1 VNDIRYV
8 SLSDLHL
15 GAENSILT
23 RLTSVSNGIVKLK
36 ADPTT
41 ASDVMV
47 RLVDCL
53 RLLISQ
59 NHGPQKPTL
68 ILNGDALELALAD
81 VNVASMV
88 FERFM
93 ELTMKPGEELF
104 DKTIYYN
111 PATTIIIFGK
121 LPEKR
126 NTLKSIFRAQNGGTT
141 SVPRG
146 TRPICFSENT
156 ILCPATYLT
165 G

>member
-1 VNDIRYV
+1 MNDIRYV

-104 DKTIYYN
+104 HH
-111 PATTIIIFGK
+111 
-121 LPEKR
+121 LPTR
-126 NTLKSIFRAQNGGTT
+126 SQNGSRDAELKRVCGWL
-141 SVPRG
+141 SAKVV
-146 TRPICFSENT
+146 
-156 ILCPATYLT
+156 
-165 G
+165 